1 MQTPVAS
8 NLMRRARRRVVLGVF
23 CSLLAAAPAA
33 LAQPGDYPSR
43 PIRIIVPLSPGTAN
57 DNFTRRLGDGLT
69 KIYKQ
74 QVVVDNRPGAGGLIA
89 STLLARASPDGYTL
103 AMLGNPHIAAALLR
117 TDPPYRALADV
128 APIAEVAV
136 IPNVLVVASG
146 VPGKTVQEFVTYAKT
161 NPGKLNF
168 ASAGIGTSAHLA
180 GEIFN
185 SAAGIQ
191 SLHVPYK
198 TVAEVYSDAV
208 SGQVHY
214 FVFTLPAAMPMLRE
228 GKLRA
233 LAVTSPKRSALLRDV
248 PTMAESNLA
257 AAESTAWIGLAAPA
271 GTPRAI
277 LMRLHEDTLSV
288 LRAADTAKYFETQGA
303 EPVTDTSPERFARA
317 MKAEYDRYS
326 KLIGDLGLK
335 TQ

>member
-1 MQTPVAS
+1 MHTLVAS
-8 NLMRRARRRVVLGVF
+8 QLLRRVRRRLVLGVCCGLF
-23 CSLLAAAPAA
+23 AAASAA
-33 LAQPGDYPSR
+33 LAQPGDYPNR

-69 KIYKQ
+69 KMYKQ
-74 QVVVDNRPGAGGLIA
+74 QIVVDNRPGAGGLIA

-117 TDPPYRALADV
+117 ADPPYRPLEDV

-146 VPGKTVQEFVTYAKT
+146 VPGKSVQEFVGYAKA

-185 SAAGIQ
+185 SAAGIH
-191 SLHVPYK
+191 SLHVPYR
-198 TVAEVYSDAV
+198 TVADVYSDAV

-214 FVFTLPAAMPMLRE
+214 FVFTLPAALPMLRD

-233 LAVTSPKRSALLRDV
+233 LAVTSPKRSALLRDI

-277 LMRLHEDTLSV
+277 LARLCEDTLSV
-288 LRAADTAKYFETQGA
+288 LRASDTAKFFESQGA

-317 MKAEYDRYS
+317 MKSEYDRYA
-326 KLIGDLGLK
+326 KLIRDLGLK
-335 TQ
+335 PQ